1 MTADI
6 ITGPWTKKITSSKST
21 IEEIEMAKVL
31 AECDQITSDCT
42 IAVLQNL
49 VESGIAPEDPDDENI
64 TYIMFLTELLKAVT
78 YKSVNIEHPF
88 QDVVNLLCGTEYTN
102 NEKHYYIDYHKVD
115 DVINYLKGEGK
126 DPA

>member
-6 ITGPWTKKITSSKST
+6 IKGPWAKTSSKST
-21 IEEIEMAKVL
+21 VEEIEMAKIL

-88 QDVVNLLCGTEYTN
+88 QDIVSLLCGAEYHIN
-102 NEKHYYIDYHKVD
+102 NEKHYYIDYHKVED
-115 DVINYLKGEGK
+115 AINYLKSREK